1 MDQNLMKKELIN
13 LRELDENNKLVYLAS
28 TLFDTN
34 TTTGQIASEIEE
46 SVHDLIWSENKPTEG
61 EYIYFR
67 YLIDKIRDSIDKDA
81 QSFDSLDLDGD
92 L

>member
-1 MDQNLMKKELIN
+1 MKKELIN
-13 LRELDENNKLVYLAS
+13 LIELDENNKLVYLAS

-46 SVHDLIWSENKPTEG
+46 SVHDLIWLENKPTEG

-67 YLIDKIRDSIDKDA
+67 YLIDKIRESIDKDA
-81 QSFDSLDLDGD
+81 QSFNSLGNRGEL
-92 L
+92 